1 MDNSNFIKLKDIKAF
16 ILERKI
22 LLNILNEEYIKYSN
36 LARILHV
43 IFVLIPPVVS
53 LVDLLLGECNDGLVT
68 VVFGVSIVIIMK
80 LREIF
85 NYKRLQEQTKEQS
98 VKYRQLYNRIKEEE
112 DKVQEKRQNDE
123 TFIYWIVREYNNIQL
138 NDPDIPM
145 RINEKFII
153 LCKEHNIEWNSDINI
168 LEKLL
173 NDFSSPL
180 VQSPIQSPIQSPRRR
195 IEELDKHE
203 LDKHELDKHELDKHD
218 TPIIENKNIDLNKM
232 RPIQANNNE
241 IIISLDKL
249 KVRRLS
255 HMLEKSEREYKFLSN
270 NANFK
275 DDTQW
280 TITRLKNL

>member
-1 MDNSNFIKLKDIKAF
+1 
-16 ILERKI
+16 
-22 LLNILNEEYIKYSN
+22 
-36 LARILHV
+36 
-43 IFVLIPPVVS
+43 
-53 LVDLLLGECNDGLVT
+53 
-68 VVFGVSIVIIMK
+68 
-80 LREIF
+80 
-85 NYKRLQEQTKEQS
+85 
-98 VKYRQLYNRIKEEE
+98 
-112 DKVQEKRQNDE
+112 
-123 TFIYWIVREYNNIQL
+123 
-138 NDPDIPM
+138 
-145 RINEKFII
+145 
-153 LCKEHNIEWNSDINI
+153 
-168 LEKLL
+168 
-173 NDFSSPL
+173 
-180 VQSPIQSPIQSPRRR
+180 
-195 IEELDKHE
+195 

>member
-203 LDKHELDKHELDKHD
+203 LDKHD